1 MSLPALLMA
10 PLLVMQSVTV
20 KFRLRFAVA
29 PVNPGNPPAGSSVV
43 MSPPCRFIMFVA
55 VMLAALTPGSV
66 ETANNVP
73 EFIKLP
79 PSVSAEALSI
89 TVTP

>member
-10 PLLVMQSVTV
+10 PLLVMQSVAV
-20 KFRLRFAVA
+20 KLRLRFAVA
-29 PVNPGNPPAGSSVV
+29 PVKPWQSACGKLGCNEPTMPIHYV
-43 MSPPCRFIMFVA
+43 VA

-66 ETANNVP
+66 ETAKNVP